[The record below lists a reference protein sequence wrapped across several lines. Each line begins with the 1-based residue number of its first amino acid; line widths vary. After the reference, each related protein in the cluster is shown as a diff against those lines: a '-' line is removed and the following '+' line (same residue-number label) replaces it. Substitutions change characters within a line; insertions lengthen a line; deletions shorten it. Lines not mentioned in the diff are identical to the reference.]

1 MAEEEVKNI
10 LRNIPNSVSG
20 DGKTFVAA
28 LKNYLTKYSAITD
41 ARIDDSLGGATERPN
56 HVTSITLLELHAV
69 NDGVRSN
76 NILVTW
82 DITPVEDY
90 AKSEVWYKTDS
101 GWQKAGEASKTQY
114 LFQGAET
121 GKTYYI
127 RVVAVNKKG
136 NTADFDTAPQ
146 ASIKIK
152 GSQYIPAAPTQ
163 FILTWDEQG
172 PLWKWLF
179 EDNNYVDFFELRLD
193 QNPGTW
199 NDKRLDSTRET
210 WSRANPGVRSGTAY
224 LYIRNIFGEYSDPA
238 VHQFNKALPKKPP
251 APVLTPTI
259 DGVRIK
265 MDPFPLGCT
274 GYKLHIKTT
283 SGEEENDDY
292 FETVNSEYIYFF
304 FIGEI
309 TVSYCFMDSLG
320 EGEWS
325 DTAKAKVKGG
335 IDIGQVPT
343 IDYDK
348 FDDYIKGAIDI
359 ANAQPDI
366 NDLLKQSVTVAEIA
380 IQQNTDSIKEA
391 AERMDSAEN
400 NIDNLAQSVT
410 VAETGIQQNA
420 DSITAIVKR
429 VDSTEGDISNL
440 NQSVTTAATAI
451 QQNAD
456 SITTIAERVTSAEND
471 VGNLNKA
478 VTITQTGIQQNAD
491 SITAIAK
498 RVTNAESGIA
508 KQSASIQ
515 QNADSITAI
524 VKRVDSTE
532 GDIDDLAQAV
542 TTAATAIQQ
551 NADSIMSV
559 AKRVIN
565 TENGMEEHT
574 SSIQQNADSITAVVK
589 RVVSAE
595 GDISNLNQSVTTAA
609 TAIQQNADSIT
620 AVAERV
626 TSAESGIAKQSAS
639 IQQNA
644 DSITAIVKR
653 VDSTEGDI
661 DDLAQ
666 AVTTA
671 ATAIQQNADS
681 IMSVAKRVINT
692 ENGMEEHSS
701 SIQQN
706 ADSIAAAVTRVG
718 NVEGTVVT
726 QGTAIKQ
733 TADNITA
740 VVTELNKK
748 PADCNYSAI
757 SQLQDNILLTVKK
770 DEVVNAIN
778 VSKEGIVIDGNKVHI
793 TGDTVFDNNV
803 IIEGMIATDAITTA
817 HLRANAVT
825 SAKIQANAIT
835 TTKIAAGAVT
845 ADKIE
850 AGAITAG
857 KLAAGSVTADA
868 IQTASIIG
876 DKIAANTI
884 TGKHFAASNIDLTG
898 ALTITGG
905 NVRLSQEGLRLS
917 GNDGSATLFNQEG
930 INYIDSYGITY
941 AQVTKMIIGKAYDG
955 QYIRFAAPWPT
966 PPSVLMS
973 PMTVKINDE
982 SYPAATLHLVCEAT
996 DVTVNG
1002 FKVNNYLQLGEGS
1015 YGVKNDERTDTT
1027 SVYNVLKMEQY
1038 WYGNYSYAY
1047 EFEASSDVMD
1057 VTFPETANY
1066 IELSLALN
1074 ITNRASGISINY
1086 PGANNGHTRYDN
1098 SKITVAAQ
1106 LYVGETKISEVTFT
1120 DFGEKKNV
1128 LLAGQIETG
1137 HTRAFVRILWKMYLN
1152 TRERG
1157 PWATLYNGRNEIAR
1171 AMCKA
1176 SLTKAY
1182 HKYSAATSKIAR
1194 GYAMFLVTD
1203 GSTNIYTAEQTVQV
1217 LINYDGKPL
1226 AAKTITVDG
1235 VEHTTSLDGLI
1246 ELRGN
1251 GSKEH
1256 IFAYGTAPTTKAVVN
1271 YTDGVITTIEIRPA
1285 DITCY
1290 LRVLYDGK
1298 SVANDTV
1305 TVNGEAKMTGADG
1318 KIAIG
1323 GADKHTGE
1331 YVVAYGNDSTKVTV
1345 TYVAGSVTNV
1355 ALYSIVD
1362 GSKVFTTEDNGTET
1376 FTVPAGITKLLLT
1389 ATVSDAD
1396 VPMGEDAQ
1404 YYCSVTNTAN
1414 NTLWGDGVA
1423 YSFLEDDGEAGHI
1436 DMRSVVEVTPRKE
1449 YTLKF
1454 LGAKY
1459 DTVDGIKFEWGK
1471 AINAMTASVVDK

>member
-1 MAEEEVKNI
+1 MDIQKI
-10 LRNIPNSVSG
+10 LQLIPNSVSG

-498 RVTNAESGIA
+498 RVTNAENGIA

-542 TTAATAIQQ
+542 TTT
-551 NADSIMSV
+551 
-559 AKRVIN
+559 
-565 TENGMEEHT
+565 
-574 SSIQQNADSITAVVK
+574 
-589 RVVSAE
+589 
-595 GDISNLNQSVTTAA
+595 
-609 TAIQQNADSIT
+609 
-620 AVAERV
+620 
-626 TSAESGIAKQSAS
+626 
-639 IQQNA
+639 
-644 DSITAIVKR
+644 
-653 VDSTEGDI
+653 
-661 DDLAQ
+661 
-666 AVTTA
+666 

-718 NVEGTVVT
+718 NVEGTVVA

-803 IIEGMIATDAITTA
+803 IIGGMIATDAITTA
-817 HLRANAVT
+817 HLRANAVS

-884 TGKHFAASNIDLTG
+884 TGKHFAASNIELTG

-973 PMTVKINDE
+973 PMTIKINDE

-1002 FKVNNYLQLGEGS
+1002 FKVNNYLRLGEGS
-1015 YGVKNDERTDTT
+1015 YGVENDERTDTT

-1038 WYGNYSYAY
+1038 WYGNYSYSY

-1074 ITNRASGISINY
+1074 ITKRASGISINY
-1086 PGANNGHTRYDN
+1086 PGANNGHTMYDN

-1137 HTRAFVRILWKMYLN
+1137 HTRAFVRILWKMYLS